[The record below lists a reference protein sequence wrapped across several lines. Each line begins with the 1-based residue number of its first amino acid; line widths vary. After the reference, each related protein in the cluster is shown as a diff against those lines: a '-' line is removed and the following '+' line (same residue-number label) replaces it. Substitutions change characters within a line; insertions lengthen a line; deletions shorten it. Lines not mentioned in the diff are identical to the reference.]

1 MYETIELNNK
11 ENYNEIVLNR
21 PHKLNALS
29 ERMVYDLHDALLNLT
44 KSSPKILLIRGHG
57 DSFCSGHDLSEPV
70 DLTDEQKML
79 NYLKKMQ
86 EITKLI
92 VQYEAPVIS
101 ALQGYALGAGFEI
114 ALNSDLIYAAS
125 NTKIGFPELKIGL
138 SITQGSSYFLPKKLG
153 LQKAKELLYFGHN
166 IGSQEAKEIGLFNEV
181 FEENEMMEKVLEK
194 INILSERSLK
204 SINIVNGLLHEGY
217 SGTLEKSLDNE
228 MNALIQLYSE

>member
-1 MYETIELNNK
+1 MYKTIEMNSK

-21 PHKLNALS
+21 PQKLNALS
-29 ERMVYDLHDALLNLT
+29 EQMVYDLHDALSNLI

-70 DLTDEQKML
+70 DLTDEQKMMAYL
-79 NYLKKMQ
+79 NKMQ

-101 ALQGYALGAGFEI
+101 ALHGYALGAGFEI
-114 ALNSDLIYAAS
+114 ALNSDLIYASS

-153 LQKAKELLYFGHN
+153 LQKVKELLYFGEN
-166 IGSQEAKEIGLFNEV
+166 IEAKEAHELGLFNEV
-181 FEENEMMEKVLEK
+181 FAENELLEKVIDK
-194 INILSERSLK
+194 INVLSERSLK
-204 SINIVNGLLHEGY
+204 SINTVNQLLHESY
-217 SGTLEKSLDNE
+217 SGTLEESLDSE
-228 MNALIQLYSE
+228 IRALIKLYSE